1 MKSCAILVGEEI
13 VFNLNTLMGSIPSIF
28 KIETKIPT
36 YSLIEDEHSMLPQ
49 ILMHYASSLEKNF
62 QLCPSCL
69 FNLNLKHVIFWK
81 NKSLAIYF

>member
-1 MKSCAILVGEEI
+1 
-13 VFNLNTLMGSIPSIF
+13 
-28 KIETKIPT
+28 
-36 YSLIEDEHSMLPQ
+36 
-49 ILMHYASSLEKNF
+49 MHYASSLEKNF